1 MPFAPTRLQLA
12 RRGQNVA
19 KNKATASLE
28 ILAALTSDF
37 GGTHLTF
44 RRHSLEISAAL
55 TWVFGAGLWL
65 ADPESTYQGP
75 APKSQVRAAKKSSE
89 GLPWPY
95 FFDLFIKFLGVGA
108 ELRWMAYIIRISTT
122 SFIIWTQLVFLVNYP
137 FKVRRPLDIPLKLN
151 QAILGAYITDV
162 SRSNSILLK
171 KKIFERKTFRL
182 ERPQRPWF

>member
-37 GGTHLTF
+37 GGTHLRF
-44 RRHSLEISAAL
+44 WRHSLEILVAL
-55 TWVFGAGLWL
+55 TWDFGAGLWL
-65 ADPESTYQGP
+65 VDPESTYQGP

-137 FKVRRPLDIPLKLN
+137 FKLSHLAVGSSNDEEVFVKMWNLHVRL
-151 QAILGAYITDV
+151 
-162 SRSNSILLK
+162 
-171 KKIFERKTFRL
+171 
-182 ERPQRPWF
+182 